1 MRTLLLC
8 CALALCGCAS
18 IDRHSVLPPATANIP
33 QSLKQACPGVVTI
46 PERDL
51 TLGEVS
57 RLWAKDRISLSIC
70 AKRHGALAKAASVLE
85 GKP

>member
-8 CALALCGCAS
+8 AVLALGGCAS
-18 IDRHSVLPPATANIP
+18 FSRHSVLPPVTAKIP
-33 QSLKQACPGVVTI
+33 QSLKQACAGVVTI

-51 TLGEVS
+51 TEAEVS
-57 RLWAKDRISLSIC
+57 RLWAKDRVSLSIC

-85 GKP
+85 AK

>member
-8 CALALCGCAS
+8 TVLALGGCAS
-18 IDRHSVLPPATANIP
+18 LDRHSVLPPVTAKIP

-51 TLGEVS
+51 TEADVA
-57 RLWAKDRISLSIC
+57 RLWAKDRTSLATC
-70 AKRHGALAKAASVLE
+70 ARRHGALAKAASVLE
-85 GKP
+85 DSK

>member
-1 MRTLLLC
+1 MKVLLLC
-8 CALALCGCAS
+8 AVLALSGCVTN
-18 IDRHSVLPPATANIP
+18 RHSVLPPVTAKIP
-33 QSLKQACPGVVTI
+33 QSLRQACAGVVNI

-51 TLGEVS
+51 TAGEVA
-57 RLWAKDRISLSIC
+57 RLWAKDRTSLSIC